1 MSKFSIFKFRN
12 PRIFMFNPNAR
23 RQYEM
28 DDYDERVECICT
40 IVPIFD
46 DFEQV
51 YGNWFSSSYGPYHMY
66 QYYKMDH
73 FDHLT

>member
-1 MSKFSIFKFRN
+1 MTIDIFYGMFHLKNLKFRN

-51 YGNWFSSSYGPYHMY
+51 YGNWFLSWIILIKWINMI
-66 QYYKMDH
+66 
-73 FDHLT
+73 